1 MRGRAFAISA
11 PLDLSAMTSFK
22 NRGALGGHYMERLCR
37 DHAQQAQQL
46 RLVPNPYAEPKRRCL
61 TGT

>member
-1 MRGRAFAISA
+1 MRGRAISISA

-22 NRGALGGHYMERLCR
+22 NRGALGGHYTERLCR

-46 RLVPNPYAEPKRRCL
+46 RLVPNSYAEPK
-61 TGT
+61 

>member
-1 MRGRAFAISA
+1 MLGGAIAISA

-22 NRGALGGHYMERLCR
+22 NLGALCGHYMERLCR

-46 RLVPNPYAEPKRRCL
+46 RLVPNPYAEPK
-61 TGT
+61 

>member
-1 MRGRAFAISA
+1 MRGRAIAIGA
-11 PLDLSAMTSFK
+11 PFDLSAMTSFK
-22 NRGALGGHYMERLCR
+22 NRGALGSHYMERLCP

-46 RLVPNPYAEPKRRCL
+46 RLVPYPYAGPKRRCL